1 MSELTDLLKRASE
14 YAEAIESKG
23 ISIISAGADLTPAQ
37 IALHVNSG
45 HRHLAAEALAAITTE
60 DARPSK
66 IDQPNWRSFE
76 IDDPSRI
83 TLKQVNELFES
94 IGLKPRFVGHVP
106 PELKR
111 GDVTERLV

>member
-1 MSELTDLLKRASE
+1 LGHQMDLLAARYKVDASHDMV
-14 YAEAIESKG
+14 Y
-23 ISIISAGADLTPAQ
+23 
-37 IALHVNSG
+37 
-45 HRHLAAEALAAITTE
+45 
-60 DARPSK
+60 
-66 IDQPNWRSFE
+66 FE